1 MNINIECEDD
11 DYYNQFLNEISPRT
25 NYGDETPTEET
36 NKNKMINLDDLITLI
51 NKEKL
56 RSFEFHRT
64 GDYRIGLN
72 KAIELALSL

>member
-1 MNINIECEDD
+1 MNINIE
-11 DYYNQFLNEISPRT
+11 
-25 NYGDETPTEET
+25 TPTEDT

-56 RSFEFHRT
+56 RSFEFPRT